1 MRSTQNII
9 NLNKRT
15 FESSK
20 LYEALRTLNPSGRLP
35 QSLGELSDLL
45 VPLKALIP
53 ELAEYEQASEE
64 AKREL
69 PRTATGL
76 TILGS
81 LMRAGS
87 VWESLKQ
94 PMLVQ
99 NRLVAGEVLLREFE
113 NFSRPQDPA
122 NRITFQ
128 QLTDIAKLFE
138 PYATDADAIA
148 CIAISLVYGDLLKL
162 PHIQQKLAGIVGES
176 VVDHDLAIK
185 EAFKSE
191 NIEKVYD
198 VLPTLAGLPEE
209 YQYRIQAEILHD
221 ANLGHILE
229 ASTCGV
235 VLQDLKDASAEDPAV
250 LDFWLLPTLL
260 DIFGAR
266 ADHTKPETWC
276 GSVLA
281 NCNLVPAIL
290 TFADHLHMLHDTDV
304 YTFYDAFQ
312 STLAQSPYYKPIVN
326 DAALN
331 DVEKQVVFRL
341 SRHFHWQTDS
351 RDLDILIAE
360 YKARPPHEKE
370 VLERY
375 FLNDGSNPDDPK
387 AVITYF
393 PYLFSQAYAKHLP
406 EATALRHTLTSLTS
420 LLFRIEEYEAHF
432 DTAPNDGMRVYAGQN
447 VWFKT
452 LRPMTVQDALS
463 GGVRL
468 AIAHNEGTP
477 EVIPEMTILL
487 RNPEI
492 RKTTLE
498 TLQRAT
504 EKAFKVCQPIL
515 FDKLSPSEK
524 EAFTFVDGHSFTDG
538 SWYRPI
544 HNVIVP
550 YAMLEICNETSASS
564 DLVLAAILHDVGY
577 AGLKLP
583 GTLSGS
589 AWDTKDARESHM
601 AASAVMSRTF
611 LNELRDKGAVDLS
624 DERIDKLVDIIAT
637 HDNPYIGKPLED
649 REALLHR
656 DADRAFVISA
666 VSFWKDYIAYLSDER
681 KMPKFSDSG
690 VVLSPQQFL
699 KLREASFLSDESN
712 EMSRYT
718 TYEPMQSSKGK
729 AIAQV
734 QYQQRLRDIPSVL
747 AALSPAAGNQGRL
760 EELFTQMIIDDFNAI
775 ARAK

>member
-1 MRSTQNII
+1 MGSTPNISQRNRS
-9 NLNKRT
+9 T

-20 LYEALRTLNPSGRLP
+20 LCEALRTLDLSDRRP
-35 QSLGELSDLL
+35 QSLEDLSRVLA
-45 VPLKALIP
+45 PLKAIIP
-53 ELAEYEQASEE
+53 ELAEYETSSEE

-76 TILGS
+76 IILGS

-99 NRLVAGEVLLREFE
+99 NRQAATEVLLREFE
-113 NFSRPQDPA
+113 NFSRPQ
-122 NRITFQ
+122 NHESRITFQ
-128 QLTDIAKLFE
+128 QFTEIASLFE
-138 PYATDADAIA
+138 PYTRNAEAIA

-162 PHIQQKLAGIVGES
+162 PHIQQKLVGIVGER

-191 NIEKVYD
+191 NLEKICH
-198 VLPTLAGLPEE
+198 VLPTLARLPEE
-209 YQYRIQAEILHD
+209 YQYRIQAEILHG

-235 VLQDLKDASAEDPAV
+235 VLQGLKDASAEDPGV

-266 ADHTKPETWC
+266 ADYTKPESWC

-281 NCNLVPAIL
+281 NRHLVPAIL
-290 TFADHLHMLHDTDV
+290 TFAHHLHVLHDTDV
-304 YTFYDAFQ
+304 YTFYDSFQ
-312 STLAQSPYYKPIVN
+312 NALGQSAYYKQIVN
-326 DAALN
+326 DEALSET
-331 DVEKQVVFRL
+331 DKQVVFRL
-341 SRHFHWQTDS
+341 SRYFYWETDS
-351 RDLDILIAE
+351 RDLGILIAE
-360 YKARPPHEKE
+360 YKARPTHEKE
-370 VLERY
+370 MLARY
-375 FLNDGSNPDDPK
+375 FLNDGSNVDDPK

-406 EATALRHTLTSLTS
+406 EATALRYTLTSLNS
-420 LLFRIEEYEAHF
+420 LLLRVEEYESHF
-432 DTAPNDGMRVYAGQN
+432 DTAATDGIRVYAGQN
-447 VWFKT
+447 IWFKT
-452 LRPMTVQDALS
+452 LRPMTMQDALS

-468 AIAHNEGTP
+468 AIAHNGGTP

-504 EKAFKVCQPIL
+504 EEACKVCKSIL
-515 FDKLSPSEK
+515 SDKLTSAEK
-524 EAFTFVDGHSFTDG
+524 EVFEFVDGHSFTDG

-550 YAMLEICNETSASS
+550 YAMLEICEETSASR

-589 AWDTKDARESHM
+589 AWDTKDAREAHM

-611 LNELRDKGAVDLS
+611 LNSLRGKGVIDLS
-624 DERIDKLVDIIAT
+624 EERIDKLVDIIAT
-637 HDNPYIGKPLED
+637 HDNPYIGKPLEE

-666 VSFWKDYIAYLSDER
+666 VSFWKDYIAYLSDEE
-681 KMPKFSDSG
+681 KMPRFNDSG

-712 EMSRYT
+712 EMRSYT
-718 TYEPMQSSKGK
+718 TYEPMQSGKGK
-729 AIAQV
+729 AIAQA
-734 QYQQRLRDIPSVL
+734 QYQQRLAEIPLVL
-747 AALSPAAGNQGRL
+747 AALSPAAGNQQRL
-760 EELFTQMIIDDFNAI
+760 EELFIQHIIDDFHSI
-775 ARAK
+775 VTSK